1 MISGKMS
8 SGSECQVVI
17 VIYKN
22 NNEVVESPKK
32 EKSREKNAEI
42 DFPGREDLK
51 IENVL

>member
-1 MISGKMS
+1 MS
-8 SGSECQVVI
+8 SSHC
-17 VIYKN
+17 YLKN